1 MTDTY
6 VTPGTRDRD
15 ADDRASRAG
24 ADKRAARSRFAGAD
38 ERASRFRFAG
48 ADERASECLRDHE
61 QLASRRGIWEGHWR
75 EVAERVRPNQMFFG
89 NPKRPDGDKRN
100 QKIFDDTAPLALS
113 KFAAAVISMSF
124 PATQRYHSLT
134 THDPQLAKN
143 SNVKKYLEHVT
154 DLLFR
159 VRYGPQANYQAQS
172 GECVMDIGA
181 FGTGI
186 LFIDDVVGTG
196 IRYKSLPLAETYLAE
211 DGHGVVDTLH
221 RKFELSVHQA
231 ASLFGF
237 ENLPE
242 RMRTAY
248 EIDKTARFPF
258 LHCVKPNRECI
269 PGRRDHT
276 GMPWYSAYISVED
289 RAIVSEGGYRVFPFA
304 TPRFE
309 TGPNETYGRSPAMK
323 VLPTIK
329 SLNEMKKTIVRA
341 GQKVVDPPVMLTDD
355 GSLQA
360 FSLRANALN
369 FGYVDA
375 NGRPM
380 ALPFETRG
388 QVQIGMDLMNAERE
402 VINDAFF
409 VTLFRILVQEPTITA
424 TEAMLRAQEKG
435 QLLAPTMGRIQTE
448 MLGPQIARELDI
460 LGHAGA
466 LPPMPPELI
475 EAGGHV
481 KVEYQSPLNLAQRA
495 AAGVAIMNT
504 MQAVAPLA
512 QLDKRVTLL
521 FDAVAMA
528 RELADINGVPAHTMH
543 SDEEIAQMQGVQQKA
558 EQMQALL
565 AAAPVAASAAKNFA
579 QAGAMAA
586 SIPNSQAPAL
596 LPQGA

>member
-1 MTDTY
+1 
-6 VTPGTRDRD
+6 
-15 ADDRASRAG
+15 
-24 ADKRAARSRFAGAD
+24 
-38 ERASRFRFAG
+38 
-48 ADERASECLRDHE
+48 
-61 QLASRRGIWEGHWR
+61 
-75 EVAERVRPNQMFFG
+75 
-89 NPKRPDGDKRN
+89 
-100 QKIFDDTAPLALS
+100 
-113 KFAAAVISMSF
+113 
-124 PATQRYHSLT
+124 
-134 THDPQLAKN
+134 
-143 SNVKKYLEHVT
+143 VT
-154 DLLFR
+154 DILFR
-159 VRYGPQANYQAQS
+159 VRYAPQANYQAQS

-186 LFIDDVVGTG
+186 LFIDDVPGLG

-211 DGHGVVDTLH
+211 DGHGIIDTLH
-221 RKFELSVHQA
+221 RKFELTVHQA

-237 ENLPE
+237 DALPE

-248 EIDKTARFPF
+248 EHDKGARFPF
-258 LHCVKPNRECI
+258 LHCVKPNRDCAS
-269 PGRRDHT
+269 GKLDAH
-276 GMPWYSAYISVED
+276 GMPFYSAYISLED
-289 RAIVSEGGYRVFPFA
+289 REVVSEGGYRVFPFA

-329 SLNEMKKTIVRA
+329 TLNEMKKTIIRA

-360 FSLRANALN
+360 FSLRPNALN
-369 FGYVDA
+369 FGYIDA

-388 QVQIGMDLMNAERE
+388 QVQIGMEMMNAERE

-448 MLGPQIARELDI
+448 LLGPQIARELDI
-460 LGHAGA
+460 LAHTGS
-466 LPPMPPELI
+466 LPPMPPELK

-481 KVEYQSPLNLAQRA
+481 KIEYQSPLNLAQRA
-495 AAGVAIMNT
+495 STGMGIMNT

-512 QLDKRVTLL
+512 QLDPRVPML

-528 RELADINGVPAHTMH
+528 RELADINGVPAHAMH
-543 SDEEIAQMQGVQQKA
+543 SDEEIAALQGQQQKA
-558 EQMQALL
+558 QQMQQLL

-579 QAGAMAA
+579 QAGALAA
-586 SIPNSQAPAL
+586 SIPNQQAPQI
-596 LPQGA
+596 LPQGAQ